1 MFWRR
6 IWMRCALFT
15 RRRWR
20 MLYINLSLHK
30 PVWRFQQRGHFFP
43 SLYFFEPEYTD
54 DKQMRGG
61 CSMSEHRLLCQ
72 QHHTHASQ
80 YSREWS
86 SKTDMEKTKWLN
98 KVIICVFFAHKKYSR
113 SFRKLWLN
121 HWCPMGYFNNV
132 LTTFWALN
140 VSVALL
146 SIWSVRKLSDF
157 IKNIFIC
164 FLKMYKGMWNFLM
177 WSIPFKL
184 LFFTF

>member
-1 MFWRR
+1 
-6 IWMRCALFT
+6 
-15 RRRWR
+15 
-20 MLYINLSLHK
+20 
-30 PVWRFQQRGHFFP
+30 
-43 SLYFFEPEYTD
+43 
-54 DKQMRGG
+54 
-61 CSMSEHRLLCQ
+61 MSEHRLLCQ
-72 QHHTHASQ
+72 QHHTHASR

-86 SKTDMEKTKWLN
+86 SKTDTEKTKWLN

-113 SFRKLWLN
+113 SFRNLWLK

-164 FLKMYKGMWNFLM
+164 FLKMYKGMWNFLV
-177 WSIPFKL
+177 WTIPFKL
-184 LFFTF
+184 LFFTFQSYNSML